1 MRNSSHENRGI
12 EEIVHLDSD
21 QEDDDHLHSIEES
34 HGNKL
39 TMNAYI
45 AEVERRLLVQVA
57 QTENEAYELYQDYA
71 NLVGFSV
78 RKGKQYYVS
87 GTNMLRWK
95 SYLCSKE
102 GVKDERPRSKG
113 TRKRNTTRTECKAM
127 IAFNIDKD
135 GLWRVAKF
143 VKEHNHEFA
152 PSNGKHLL
160 RHFKGKANTE
170 PGFYF
175 DIQFNQEGRIA
186 NVFWRDNQSRI
197 DYDCFGDLVI
207 FDTTYR
213 TNRYDLVCA
222 PFVGVNHH
230 WQNIMFGCAFL
241 SDETTESF
249 YWLFNTFLESMG
261 SKAPSSIF
269 TDQDQAMANA
279 IAGVFPNA
287 RHRLCLWHISKN
299 APSHLNSF
307 NSSREFHSFFNR
319 CLYHCETKEEFEKTW
334 EEMVNK
340 FNAQNHRW
348 LNNLYKIRGKWS
360 PAFNS
365 DFFHGGVRSTSR
377 SESTNHALNEISTKT
392 ISLYEFVLKYEK
404 DLLGKWRRNEADADF
419 FSSQS
424 SPTIAVQDSK
434 ILKHAVKIYTN
445 TMYKEF
451 EKDYL
456 TGTGALSCKEIPF
469 GDTVYE
475 FELTNPESKTKRVYT
490 VFLDINTLKVEC
502 SCKKYTW
509 MGMLCSH
516 ALVALHRKNV
526 HEIPQHYIHTRWT
539 KNVRK
544 HVYMLDEGEL
554 TRMDD
559 KEARV
564 MYTNRAMRLAYDL
577 VTRSENCK
585 EARNIILTA
594 FADGSKLLNEFL
606 KKKNSDSTL
615 AMKGKQV
622 RDDFVE
628 VPEVRPILDPL
639 RAKPKGTK
647 NARIK
652 NHFEKR
658 KPKTTN
664 TGKAKKQVRSTSQ
677 DIRVPASPTSIVA
690 IPTSNNQS

>member
-1 MRNSSHENRGI
+1 MKKAGLRPIDCFNYMS
-12 EEIVHLDSD
+12 EECN
-21 QEDDDHLHSIEES
+21 
-34 HGNKL
+34 G
-39 TMNAYI
+39 
-45 AEVERRLLVQVA
+45 VQH
-57 QTENEAYELYQDYA
+57 
-71 NLVGFSV
+71 VGFS
-78 RKGKQYYVS
+78 K
-87 GTNMLRWK
+87 
-95 SYLCSKE
+95 
-102 GVKDERPRSKG
+102 KDCYNFI
-113 TRKRNTTRTECKAM
+113 NTLKTTLIEPGDAQ
-127 IAFNIDKD
+127 N
-135 GLWRVAKF
+135 LV
-143 VKEHNHEFA
+143 
-152 PSNGKHLL
+152 

-207 FDTTYR
+207 FKTTYR

-230 WQNIMFGCAFL
+230 WQNIMFGCGFL
-241 SDETTESF
+241 SDETTKSF

-319 CLYHCETKEEFEKTW
+319 CLYRCETKEEFEKTW

-340 FNAQNHRW
+340 FNAQDDRW

-451 EKDYL
+451 EKYYL

-469 GDTVYE
+469 VDTVYE
-475 FELTNPESKTKRVYT
+475 FKLTNPESKNKRVYT
-490 VFLDINTLKVEC
+490 VFLDINTLKVE
-502 SCKKYTW
+502 
-509 MGMLCSH
+509 
-516 ALVALHRKNV
+516 
-526 HEIPQHYIHTRWT
+526 
-539 KNVRK
+539 
-544 HVYMLDEGEL
+544 
-554 TRMDD
+554 
-559 KEARV
+559 
-564 MYTNRAMRLAYDL
+564 
-577 VTRSENCK
+577 
-585 EARNIILTA
+585 
-594 FADGSKLLNEFL
+594 
-606 KKKNSDSTL
+606 
-615 AMKGKQV
+615 
-622 RDDFVE
+622 
-628 VPEVRPILDPL
+628 
-639 RAKPKGTK
+639 
-647 NARIK
+647 
-652 NHFEKR
+652 
-658 KPKTTN
+658 
-664 TGKAKKQVRSTSQ
+664 
-677 DIRVPASPTSIVA
+677 
-690 IPTSNNQS
+690 